1 MSRTLLACPF
11 CRELYESGESELC
24 RVCGVVLKP
33 LADLPPSLEVQLAR
47 ERELELVPPEDRPIP
62 WHHLGRLRGPL
73 VLGCALG
80 LAAFFAPWLELTQ
93 PESISLSGF
102 ELAETRGTWF
112 AGGAV
117 GWFVCIPLALSRRSV
132 RQMRGVRAIL
142 ALFCALT
149 ACQASVLWLFSP
161 TESVIPLR
169 YAWAWGI
176 HLSFALSLATT
187 ALALGFGGRL
197 PPSEHPAPD
206 PEPPSPDP
214 EPPSPDQTLH

>member
-11 CRELYESGESELC
+11 CRELYERDESELC
-24 RVCGVVLKP
+24 RVCGVALKP
-33 LADLPPSLEVQLAR
+33 LADLPPSLEVQLEL
-47 ERELELVPPEDRPIP
+47 EREFELIPPEDRPLP
-62 WHHLGRLRGPL
+62 WHDLGRLRGPL

-80 LAAFFAPWLELTQ
+80 LAAFFTPWLELTQ
-93 PESISLSGF
+93 PETVSLSGF

-132 RQMRGVRAIL
+132 RQMRGVRLIL

-161 TESVIPLR
+161 TEAVIPLR
-169 YAWAWGI
+169 YEWGWGI

-187 ALALGFGGRL
+187 ALALGFGGTR
-197 PPSEHPAPD
+197 PPNERPDLAAMAPT
-206 PEPPSPDP
+206 PD
-214 EPPSPDQTLH
+214 ETLH